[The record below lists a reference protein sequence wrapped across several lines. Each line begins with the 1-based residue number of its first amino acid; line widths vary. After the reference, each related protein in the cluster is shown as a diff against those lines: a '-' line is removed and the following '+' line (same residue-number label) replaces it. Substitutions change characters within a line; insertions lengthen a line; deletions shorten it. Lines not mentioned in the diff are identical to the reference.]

1 LGGDAERTGAKI
13 GPKLAELCPENG
25 LKSAKDG
32 LFCFGRLFAIVHSDL
47 PHKLASP
54 FLPGRPDNTRYIGK
68 NGLLRA
74 YLCGP
79 AESASTSVSR
89 PSDSVR
95 RARGAALAGGCASH
109 FGPAASHKRA
119 KNA

>member
-1 LGGDAERTGAKI
+1 MG
-13 GPKLAELCPENG
+13 
-25 LKSAKDG
+25 
-32 LFCFGRLFAIVHSDL
+32 CFGRLFAIVHSDL

-68 NGLLRA
+68 ILRA

-95 RARGAALAGGCASH
+95 LARGAALAAGVCVPLWARCV
-109 FGPAASHKRA
+109 P
-119 KNA
+119 